1 MKQGIRISVNQ
12 LATFV
17 LASQPK
23 KQRIIHQQKNPSTLI
38 VSWYGK
44 AKSVMRSFYKDPMNI
59 GLIETG
65 LKELKE
71 TKPKSKWQ
79 VSNRQGSIEILERF
93 IKMQVPKC
101 FEGDNV
107 EFVKPSLKSLS
118 ILGVEIIA
126 SPELIFCFHQDGKL
140 RYGAVKFH
148 TSKSGKFTREQSKV
162 VAAALKLY
170 LKRYIAE
177 FDPEA
182 EVAYEYCLSVDV
194 FNEAI
199 TNAGGDLK
207 DIEKTINEA
216 CHEVIKLWNAA

>member
-1 MKQGIRISVNQ
+1 MKQGIRLSVNQ

-17 LASQPK
+17 SASEAK
-23 KQRIIHQQKNPSTLI
+23 KQSIIRQQKSPSTLI

-44 AKSVMRSFYKDPMNI
+44 AKSVMRNFYKNPENI
-59 GLIETG
+59 GLIEAG

-93 IKMQVPKC
+93 IKMQLPKC
-101 FEGDNV
+101 FEGNNV
-107 EFVKPSLKSLS
+107 EFVKTALKSLS

-126 SPELIFCFHQDGKL
+126 SPELLFRVHQGGKV

-148 TSKSGKFTREQSKV
+148 TSKSGRFTREQAKV
-162 VAAALKLY
+162 VATALKLY
-170 LKRYIAE
+170 LKRYISE

-182 EVAYEYCLSVDV
+182 EVAPEYCLSVDI
-194 FNEAI
+194 FNETI
-199 TNAGGDLK
+199 TNAGGNLNDT
-207 DIEKTINEA
+207 EKAINEA
-216 CHEVIKLWNAA
+216 CHEVIKLWDAA